1 MTVEIHK
8 RVYDQKL
15 LGSLNL
21 DNEILER
28 IFLSRGITRAEDLNK
43 SLKILPNPKLLKNID
58 AAMNRLFS
66 ALMNDEIVMVI
77 GDFDCDGA
85 SSTALMMLALSEMG
99 FKNIKFLVP
108 DRFKL
113 GYGLTEGVVDLAID
127 NKTDLIIT
135 VDNGISSISGVQ
147 YARLNNIDCIITDHH
162 IAPESLPQAV
172 AIINPNQKNC
182 SFPAKNLAGVGVA
195 FFFIAGFRTFL
206 REKNWFEEN
215 NIEEP
220 FLANYLDLVALG
232 TICDVV
238 PLDKV
243 NRCLIYQGIQRIQ
256 NDKCR
261 QGIKKLVDL
270 TGLKIKLISS
280 EDIGYRIGPYL
291 NAAGRLDDISL
302 GIKCLV
308 SENSEVTKT
317 IAAELE
323 QLNHRR
329 KTLQQEM
336 EKEANHE
343 VEALI
348 YDQKLELPEV
358 ICLFK
363 KDWHE
368 GIIGLIASRMKEIFD
383 RPVVVFTLSE
393 SGDVKGSARSINGF
407 HIRDALEKI
416 SEKNE
421 ELIIKFGGHAKAAG
435 LTIREDGFEIFQNYL
450 IEIFHEMFGS
460 RIAGKKLSTDGNLPS
475 EYMNLEMAKLLKDSG
490 PWGEGFPRPSF
501 EGYFHVCNKKT
512 VGQKHIR
519 LDLSPMDNRSL
530 IIPAIYFNA
539 DLAFWDSL
547 EADQIFCIYELDVNL
562 YRNFESLQ
570 LLVRFCKPH

>member
-1 MTVEIHK
+1 MYDNLNEDELKDIIDSKKNSFEEIALDIWNYAELGYLETK
-8 RVYDQKL
+8 SSNLLASELEENGFIIQKGVAGIPTSFIAEFNNGGPIIGI
-15 LGSLNL
+15 LGEFDALPGLAQTNSPFKEVA
-21 DNEILER
+21 DNETGAGHACGHHL
-28 IFLSRGITRAEDLNK
+28 FG
-43 SLKILPNPKLLKNID
+43 
-58 AAMNRLFS
+58 AAS
-66 ALMNDEIVMVI
+66 AWAAVVI
-77 GDFDCDGA
+77 K
-85 SSTALMMLALSEMG
+85 EW
-99 FKNIKFLVP
+99 I
-108 DRFKL
+108 
-113 GYGLTEGVVDLAID
+113 
-127 NKTDLIIT
+127 
-135 VDNGISSISGVQ
+135 
-147 YARLNNIDCIITDHH
+147 
-162 IAPESLPQAV
+162 
-172 AIINPNQKNC
+172 
-182 SFPAKNLAGVGVA
+182 
-195 FFFIAGFRTFL
+195 
-206 REKNWFEEN
+206 EEN

-348 YDQKLELPEV
+348 YDQKSELPEV

-460 RIAGKKLSTDGNLPS
+460 RITGKKLSTDGNLPS

-539 DLAFWDSL
+539 DLAFWENL
-547 EADQIFCIYELDVNL
+547 EAYQIFCIYELDVNL

-570 LLVRFCKPH
+570 LVVRFCKPH

>member
-162 IAPESLPQAV
+162 IAPDSLPQAV

-182 SFPAKNLAGVGVA
+182 NFPAKNLAGVGVA

-243 NRCLIYQGIQRIQ
+243 NRCLIYQGMQRIQ

-270 TGLKIKLISS
+270 TGLKIKLISP

-323 QLNHRR
+323 KLNHRR

-435 LTIREDGFEIFQNYL
+435 LTIKEDGFEIFQNYL

-519 LDLSPMDNRSL
+519 LDLSPTDNRSL

-539 DLAFWDSL
+539 DLAFWENL

-570 LLVRFCKPH
+570 L

>member
-162 IAPESLPQAV
+162 IAPDSLPQAV

-182 SFPAKNLAGVGVA
+182 NFPAKNLAGVGVA

-243 NRCLIYQGIQRIQ
+243 NRCLIYQGMQRIQ

-270 TGLKIKLISS
+270 TGLKIKLISP

-291 NAAGRLDDISL
+291 NAAGL
-302 GIKCLV
+302 
-308 SENSEVTKT
+308 
-317 IAAELE
+317 
-323 QLNHRR
+323 
-329 KTLQQEM
+329 
-336 EKEANHE
+336 
-343 VEALI
+343 
-348 YDQKLELPEV
+348 
-358 ICLFK
+358 
-363 KDWHE
+363 
-368 GIIGLIASRMKEIFD
+368 
-383 RPVVVFTLSE
+383 
-393 SGDVKGSARSINGF
+393 
-407 HIRDALEKI
+407 
-416 SEKNE
+416 
-421 ELIIKFGGHAKAAG
+421 
-435 LTIREDGFEIFQNYL
+435 
-450 IEIFHEMFGS
+450 
-460 RIAGKKLSTDGNLPS
+460 
-475 EYMNLEMAKLLKDSG
+475 
-490 PWGEGFPRPSF
+490 
-501 EGYFHVCNKKT
+501 
-512 VGQKHIR
+512 
-519 LDLSPMDNRSL
+519 SL
-530 IIPAIYFNA
+530 IHI
-539 DLAFWDSL
+539 
-547 EADQIFCIYELDVNL
+547 
-562 YRNFESLQ
+562 
-570 LLVRFCKPH
+570 

>member
-28 IFLSRGITRAEDLNK
+28 IFLSRGITRVEDLNK

-182 SFPAKNLAGVGVA
+182 NFPAKNLAGVGVA

-348 YDQKLELPEV
+348 YDQKLDLPEV

-450 IEIFHEMFGS
+450 IEIFHEMFGP

-501 EGYFHVCNKKT
+501 EGYFHVCNKQT

-519 LDLSPMDNRSL
+519 LDLSPMDNPSL

-539 DLAFWDSL
+539 DLAIWENL

-570 LLVRFCKPH
+570 LVVRFCKPH

>member
-162 IAPESLPQAV
+162 IAPDSLPQAV

-182 SFPAKNLAGVGVA
+182 NFPAKNLAGVGVA

-323 QLNHRR
+323 QLNYRR

-501 EGYFHVCNKKT
+501 EGYFHVCNKQT

-519 LDLSPMDNRSL
+519 LDLSPMDNHSL

-539 DLAFWDSL
+539 DLAFWENL

-570 LLVRFCKPH
+570 LVVRFCKPH

>member
-162 IAPESLPQAV
+162 IAPDSLPQAV

-182 SFPAKNLAGVGVA
+182 NFPAKNLAGVGVA

-220 FLANYLDLVALG
+220 FLANYLD
-232 TICDVV
+232 
-238 PLDKV
+238 
-243 NRCLIYQGIQRIQ
+243 
-256 NDKCR
+256 
-261 QGIKKLVDL
+261 
-270 TGLKIKLISS
+270 
-280 EDIGYRIGPYL
+280 
-291 NAAGRLDDISL
+291 
-302 GIKCLV
+302 
-308 SENSEVTKT
+308 
-317 IAAELE
+317 
-323 QLNHRR
+323 
-329 KTLQQEM
+329 
-336 EKEANHE
+336 
-343 VEALI
+343 
-348 YDQKLELPEV
+348 
-358 ICLFK
+358 
-363 KDWHE
+363 
-368 GIIGLIASRMKEIFD
+368 
-383 RPVVVFTLSE
+383 
-393 SGDVKGSARSINGF
+393 
-407 HIRDALEKI
+407 
-416 SEKNE
+416 
-421 ELIIKFGGHAKAAG
+421 
-435 LTIREDGFEIFQNYL
+435 
-450 IEIFHEMFGS
+450 
-460 RIAGKKLSTDGNLPS
+460 
-475 EYMNLEMAKLLKDSG
+475 
-490 PWGEGFPRPSF
+490 
-501 EGYFHVCNKKT
+501 
-512 VGQKHIR
+512 
-519 LDLSPMDNRSL
+519 
-530 IIPAIYFNA
+530 
-539 DLAFWDSL
+539 
-547 EADQIFCIYELDVNL
+547 
-562 YRNFESLQ
+562 
-570 LLVRFCKPH
+570 

>member
-162 IAPESLPQAV
+162 IAPDSLPKAV

-182 SFPAKNLAGVGVA
+182 NFPAKNLAGVGVA

-243 NRCLIYQGIQRIQ
+243 NRCLIYQGMQRIQ

-270 TGLKIKLISS
+270 TGLKIKLISP

-302 GIKCLV
+302 GIKCLL

-323 QLNHRR
+323 KLNHRR

-501 EGYFHVCNKKT
+501 EGYFYVCNQKT

-519 LDLSPMDNRSL
+519 FDLSPMDSRSL

>member
-113 GYGLTEGVVDLAID
+113 GYGLTEGVVDLAIH

-162 IAPESLPQAV
+162 IAPDSLPQAV

-182 SFPAKNLAGVGVA
+182 NFPAKNLAGVGVA

-243 NRCLIYQGIQRIQ
+243 NRCLIYQGMQRIQ

-323 QLNHRR
+323 KLNHRR

-519 LDLSPMDNRSL
+519 LDLSPMDHRSL
-530 IIPAIYFNA
+530 IIPAIYFNS
-539 DLAFWDSL
+539 DLAFWENL

-570 LLVRFCKPH
+570 LVVRFCKPH

>member
-162 IAPESLPQAV
+162 IAPDSLPQAV

-182 SFPAKNLAGVGVA
+182 NFPAKNLAGVGVA

-243 NRCLIYQGIQRIQ
+243 NRCLIYQGMQRIQ

-270 TGLKIKLISS
+270 TGLKIKLISP

-323 QLNHRR
+323 KLNHRR

-450 IEIFHEMFGS
+450 IETFHEMFGS
-460 RIAGKKLSTDGNLPS
+460 RIARK
-475 EYMNLEMAKLLKDSG
+475 E
-490 PWGEGFPRPSF
+490 
-501 EGYFHVCNKKT
+501 
-512 VGQKHIR
+512 
-519 LDLSPMDNRSL
+519 
-530 IIPAIYFNA
+530 IIDRWKSA
-539 DLAFWDSL
+539 
-547 EADQIFCIYELDVNL
+547 Q
-562 YRNFESLQ
+562 
-570 LLVRFCKPH
+570 

>member
-162 IAPESLPQAV
+162 IAPDSLPQAV

-182 SFPAKNLAGVGVA
+182 NFPAKNLAGVGVA

-435 LTIREDGFEIFQNYL
+435 LTIREDGFEIFQKYL

-519 LDLSPMDNRSL
+519 LDLSPMDNCSI

-539 DLAFWDSL
+539 DLAYWENL
-547 EADQIFCIYELDVNL
+547 EAAQVFCIYELDVNL

-570 LLVRFCKPH
+570 LVVRFCKPH